1 MDEPLDIYELTKGVI
16 QEQDD
21 PAIPHPNNY
30 IESLEG
36 YCMDLSYTPIGVN
49 SVQDWLDHMMT
60 HADRDIINSPMY
72 YALTFSL
79 DSSVDSIDFT
89 DAISYI
95 NDFKQI
101 HVNYFTEDN
110 YVTLIANASMQVTP
124 AMILLLSQAT
134 IADTLGLSS
143 DNFIY
148 STIDTIHEKQYYDLY
163 RKGQD
168 QRGEN

>member
-1 MDEPLDIYELTKGVI
+1 MDDPLDIYEMTKGLI

-21 PAIPHPNNY
+21 PAVTHPNNY

-36 YCMDLSYTPIGVN
+36 HYMDLWQKPAGVN
-49 SVQDWLDHMMT
+49 SVQEWLDHMMT
-60 HADRDIINSPMY
+60 HTDRDFINSPMH
-72 YALTFSL
+72 YALTFLL
-79 DSSVDSIDFT
+79 DRPADGIDFT
-89 DAISYI
+89 DAVSYI

-101 HVNYFTEDN
+101 HVSYFTEDN
-110 YVTLIANASMQVTP
+110 YVTLTANASMQVTP

-134 IADTLGLSS
+134 IADTLNLNS
-143 DNFIY
+143 DNFVY
-148 STIDTIHEKQYYDLY
+148 STIDTIDEKHYYDLY